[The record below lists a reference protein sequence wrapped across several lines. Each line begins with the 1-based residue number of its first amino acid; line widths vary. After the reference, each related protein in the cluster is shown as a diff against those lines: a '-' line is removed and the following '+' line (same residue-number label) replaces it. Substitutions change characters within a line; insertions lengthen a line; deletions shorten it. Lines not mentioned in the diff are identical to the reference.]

1 MDLSFEM
8 KTVALLFAVQ
18 KSCGQNL
25 VFDAANLSI
34 LSGFHGHMIFLF
46 RLRVHIFW
54 IKRQKLTNEW
64 LQSTTTKNTILSSRD
79 ELTHFN
85 KGW

>member
-34 LSGFHGHMIFLF
+34 LSGFHGHMIVLF

-54 IKRQKLTNEW
+54 EKRQKLTNEW
-64 LQSTTTKNTILSSRD
+64 LQSTTT
-79 ELTHFN
+79 
-85 KGW
+85 

>member
-1 MDLSFEM
+1 MIIIYWMDLLFEM

-54 IKRQKLTNEW
+54 IKK
-64 LQSTTTKNTILSSRD
+64 TKI
-79 ELTHFN
+79 N
-85 KGW
+85 K

>member
-8 KTVALLFAVQ
+8 KTFALLFAVQ

-34 LSGFHGHMIFLF
+34 LSGFHGHMIVLF

-54 IKRQKLTNEW
+54 KKRQKLTNEW
-64 LQSTTTKNTILSSRD
+64 LQSTTT
-79 ELTHFN
+79 
-85 KGW
+85 

>member
-34 LSGFHGHMIFLF
+34 LSGFHGHMIFYSDCEF
-46 RLRVHIFW
+46 IF
-54 IKRQKLTNEW
+54 
-64 LQSTTTKNTILSSRD
+64 S
-79 ELTHFN
+79 
-85 KGW
+85 G

>member
-1 MDLSFEM
+1 MIIIYWMDLSFEM

-34 LSGFHGHMIFLF
+34 LSGFHGHMIVLF

-54 IKRQKLTNEW
+54 KKK
-64 LQSTTTKNTILSSRD
+64 TKI
-79 ELTHFN
+79 N
-85 KGW
+85 K

>member
-34 LSGFHGHMIFLF
+34 LSGFHGHMIDLSIQIASSYFLD
-46 RLRVHIFW
+46 
-54 IKRQKLTNEW
+54 KKD
-64 LQSTTTKNTILSSRD
+64 KN
-79 ELTHFN
+79 
-85 KGW
+85 

>member
-1 MDLSFEM
+1 MIIIYWMDLSFEM

-34 LSGFHGHMIFLF
+34 LSGFHGHMIVLF
-46 RLRVHIFW
+46 RLRVHISW
-54 IKRQKLTNEW
+54 IKK
-64 LQSTTTKNTILSSRD
+64 TKI
-79 ELTHFN
+79 N
-85 KGW
+85 K